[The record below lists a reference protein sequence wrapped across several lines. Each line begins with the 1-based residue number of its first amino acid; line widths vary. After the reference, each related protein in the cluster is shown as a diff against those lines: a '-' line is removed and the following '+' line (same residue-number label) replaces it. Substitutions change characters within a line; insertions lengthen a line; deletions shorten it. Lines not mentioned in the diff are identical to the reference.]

1 MLLWPRAWPSEV
13 LHAAWLLNS
22 MPFIPDH
29 ELYKTNIHSTKRC
42 KSMTLASILIQ
53 AISTLLIFIQWRNGF
68 KLWDGIYLFPF
79 GVATGM
85 LFPALFVGM
94 ATYAPE
100 GKLHVCI
107 GTYYLCQQLGLIIGP
122 AAGSALNQ
130 KLFAARL
137 GTNLGGLKDKSAV
150 STLPV

>member
-1 MLLWPRAWPSEV
+1 
-13 LHAAWLLNS
+13 
-22 MPFIPDH
+22 
-29 ELYKTNIHSTKRC
+29 
-42 KSMTLASILIQ
+42 MTLASILVQ
-53 AISTLLIFIQWRNGF
+53 TTCTLLIFIQWRNGF
-68 KLWDGIYLFPF
+68 KLWYGIYLLPF
-79 GVATGM
+79 GIATGM

-94 ATYAPE
+94 STYAPE

>member
-1 MLLWPRAWPSEV
+1 
-13 LHAAWLLNS
+13 
-22 MPFIPDH
+22 
-29 ELYKTNIHSTKRC
+29 
-42 KSMTLASILIQ
+42 MTLVSVLVQTICI
-53 AISTLLIFIQWRNGF
+53 LLIFIQWRNGF
-68 KLWDGIYLFPF
+68 KLWYSIYLLCL
-79 GVATGM
+79 GVASGI

-107 GTYYLCQQLGLIIGP
+107 GTYYLSQQLGLIIGP

-137 GTNLGGLKDKSAV
+137 WSALGGLKDKGVVSGFQAV
-150 STLPV
+150 

>member
-1 MLLWPRAWPSEV
+1 
-13 LHAAWLLNS
+13 
-22 MPFIPDH
+22 
-29 ELYKTNIHSTKRC
+29 
-42 KSMTLASILIQ
+42 MTLTSLLVQTTCA
-53 AISTLLIFIQWRNGF
+53 LLIFIQWRHGF
-68 KLWDGIYLFPF
+68 KLWYSIYLLGLGIAP
-79 GVATGM
+79 GI

-107 GTYYLCQQLGLIIGP
+107 GTYYLSQQLGLIIGP

-137 GTNLGGLKDKSAV
+137 WTALGGLKDKSVV
-150 STLPV
+150 SDL